1 MKPIRVLVA
10 DDHAMVRTGIT
21 TMLEAFSDF
30 QLVGEAANG
39 EEVIRLCNLMQ
50 PDVILMDIVMPLT
63 DGITAMQT
71 IIAAHPGV
79 RIIVLT
85 SFEDAV
91 MVKAAIAAGA
101 SGYLLKNVSAHDLAA
116 AIRTTMNGLPAMSP
130 EATQVL
136 MNASKQA
143 PPQAAAY
150 GLTEREL
157 DVLRLVV
164 RGLSN
169 NEIAARLE
177 VSPFTIK
184 NHVSSILSKLNVMS
198 RTEAATLALQQRLVQ
213 LDS

>member
-1 MKPIRVLVA
+1 
-10 DDHAMVRTGIT
+10 
-21 TMLEAFSDF
+21 
-30 QLVGEAANG
+30 
-39 EEVIRLCNLMQ
+39 
-50 PDVILMDIVMPLT
+50 MDIVMPLT

-79 RIIVLT
+79 HIIALT

-143 PPQAAAY
+143 PPQAAAAY